1 MSQIITLLED
11 GWAGKLP
18 SLGYLQTVAGLNDT
32 GAAML
37 CGVASETYR
46 RWRTDRTPPLYA
58 FRLLSIM
65 AGYVPWHGWE
75 QWFFNPFD
83 RSLNHPELKDGFSP
97 SLVAE
102 FLFLRQT
109 YQTHATETGKRI
121 LPAGKIKPVYQEEM
135 QRRRL
140 PAENPSAW
148 PTLRNGQDEDAHTNS
163 RHANPVKQHC
173 PLVDHRSE
181 LCCVNSYNLVCPSL
195 RANELNE
202 AQD

>member
-46 RWRTDRTPPLYA
+46 RWRTDRTPPLSA

-65 AGYVPWHGWE
+65 AGYVPWRGWE

-83 RSLNHPELKDGFSP
+83 QTLNQPDLKDGFSP
-97 SLVAE
+97 VQIAE
-102 FLFLRQT
+102 FLFLRHR
-109 YQTHATETGKRI
+109 YQQKKLQIHIIIINLTKKTPLKPAFVRLIPYIDKPKGARSYLALAPPCQCRSRGIQAT
-121 LPAGKIKPVYQEEM
+121 P
-135 QRRRL
+135 
-140 PAENPSAW
+140 N
-148 PTLRNGQDEDAHTNS
+148 
-163 RHANPVKQHC
+163 
-173 PLVDHRSE
+173 
-181 LCCVNSYNLVCPSL
+181 
-195 RANELNE
+195 
-202 AQD
+202 

>member
-32 GAAML
+32 GAAKL

-65 AGYVPWHGWE
+65 AGYMPWAGWE

-83 RSLNHPELKDGFSP
+83 QTLNRPDLKDGFSP
-97 SLVAE
+97 VQIAE
-102 FLFLRQT
+102 FLFLRHRYQQKKASNSHNNHKLNKKNTPQT
-109 YQTHATETGKRI
+109 RIRVPYPIYRQAQGRALVPRACAPLSVPVPGHTGNPELTSQAVKEQRLRKETM
-121 LPAGKIKPVYQEEM
+121 VH
-135 QRRRL
+135 
-140 PAENPSAW
+140 
-148 PTLRNGQDEDAHTNS
+148 QDS
-163 RHANPVKQHC
+163 
-173 PLVDHRSE
+173 
-181 LCCVNSYNLVCPSL
+181 VNRQGIDY
-195 RANELNE
+195 AK
-202 AQD
+202 